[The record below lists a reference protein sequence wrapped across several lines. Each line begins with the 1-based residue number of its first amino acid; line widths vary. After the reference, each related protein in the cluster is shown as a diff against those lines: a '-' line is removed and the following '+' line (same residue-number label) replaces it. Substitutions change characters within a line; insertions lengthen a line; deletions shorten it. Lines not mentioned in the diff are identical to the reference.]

1 MNEQNGYSPEESSEE
16 DKDFFDKYSAT
27 GESEWSRGSTVPF
40 DDEKVLIER
49 HYNLSGLEP
58 EAGSSRSENQYPKR
72 KDAWIRED
80 VKNALY
86 NLADI
91 DATEIEVSVE
101 KSVVTL
107 SGKVA
112 NRISKKIAEMAAE
125 KCVGV
130 IEVKNELKIGL
141 LTRGLF
147 TH

>member
-1 MNEQNGYSPEESSEE
+1 MNEQNGYSPDDASEE

-49 HYNLSGLEP
+49 HYNLGGVIPSQGEKETSHP
-58 EAGSSRSENQYPKR
+58 HR
-72 KDAWIRED
+72 KDEWIKED
-80 VKNALY
+80 VRNSLF
-86 NLADI
+86 NLAEI
-91 DATEIEVSVE
+91 DATEIEIDVKE
-101 KSVVTL
+101 GVVTL
-107 SGKVA
+107 TGKIA
-112 NRISKKIAEMAAE
+112 NRLSKKIAETAAE

-130 IEVKNELKIGL
+130 VEVKNELQIGL